1 MLLLPLYVAIAVAV
15 IFYAAF
21 PCAGALARKL
31 AWSRFRARLGELSQA
46 PALGYDDIAAARARG
61 GEEPFGPFRF
71 RGSMDAL
78 EGEDGLWLRSDET
91 TVVVDFR
98 DTAFHALA
106 QDDPE
111 LPLDSLRRAGGIER
125 LSWRTVRSFSSGTKV
140 LVAGMLRMRGGQ
152 AVFSSLDGAPLVVV
166 SYDGADENLESRIVA
181 ASRGRNDLWNG
192 FTFASCAAGVTI
204 LGLLLAMSQSLSF
217 LPSVLFV
224 SGLVALAPLIPFLPP
239 GMLLVFLGN
248 AVWRR
253 RIGIMMRRD
262 LAAVAGGA
270 GTGLDGKA
278 GREMADSRHGDPP
291 AAPHVLALVSGLCL
305 GLAVVVNGVLAFI
318 LYRYLGG

>member
-15 IFYAAF
+15 VFYAAL

-31 AWSRFRARLGELSQA
+31 SWSRFRSRLGEVSEA
-46 PALGYDDIAAARARG
+46 PLLGYGDIAAARARG
-61 GEEPFGPFRF
+61 GDEPFGPFQF

-78 EGEDGLWLRSDET
+78 EGEDGLWLRSGET

-98 DTAFHALA
+98 DTPFHALA
-106 QDDPE
+106 QDDPQ
-111 LPLDSLRRAGGIER
+111 LPLDSLRRAGGLER
-125 LSWRTVRSFSSGTKV
+125 LSWRKVRSFSSGTKV

-152 AVFSSLDGAPLVVV
+152 AVFAAGNRAPLVVV
-166 SYDGADENLESRIVA
+166 SYDGAEDNLVSRIVA
-181 ASRGRNDLWNG
+181 AARGRNDLWNG

-204 LGLLLAMSQSLSF
+204 LGLLLAMAQSMTF

-224 SGLVALAPLIPFLPP
+224 SGLVALAPLVPFLPP
-239 GMLLVFLGN
+239 GMVFVFLGN

-262 LAAVAGGA
+262 LAGAAGATGGAKAEPAAGG
-270 GTGLDGKA
+270 GLQG
-278 GREMADSRHGDPP
+278 DSP
-291 AAPHVLALVSGLCL
+291 AAPYVLALVSGLFL
-305 GLAVVVNGVLAFI
+305 GLAIAVNGVLAFI
-318 LYRYLGG
+318 AYRYLGG

>member
-15 IFYAAF
+15 IFYAALPF
-21 PCAGALARKL
+21 AGAFARKL
-31 AWSRFRARLGELSQA
+31 LWSRFRARFGELSQA
-46 PALGYDDIAAARARG
+46 PVLGYGDIAAARARG
-61 GEEPFGPFRF
+61 GEEPFGPFQF

-78 EGEDGLWLRSDET
+78 EGEEGLWLRSGET

-111 LPLDSLRRAGGIER
+111 LPLDSIGRAGGLER
-125 LSWRTVRSFSSGTKV
+125 LSWRKVRSFSSGTKV

-152 AVFSSLDGAPLVVV
+152 AVFVSGAREPLVVV
-166 SYDGADENLESRIVA
+166 SYDGAEDNLESRIVA
-181 ASRGRNDLWNG
+181 AARGRNDLWNG
-192 FTFASCAAGVTI
+192 YTFASCAAGVTI
-204 LGLLLAMSQSLSF
+204 LGLLLAMFQSMYF

-224 SGLVALAPLIPFLPP
+224 SGLVALAPLVPFLPP

-262 LAAVAGGA
+262 LAAVAGSGTSVGIGA
-270 GTGLDGKA
+270 EPA
-278 GREMADSRHGDPP
+278 REGSRQSDSP
-291 AAPHVLALVSGLCL
+291 AAPYALALVSGLCL
-305 GLAVVVNGVLAFI
+305 GLAVVVNGVLAF
-318 LYRYLGG
+318 LAYRYLGG